1 MKYVVGEVTKRD
13 SGQRWGVATVLV
25 CATGAFIGPMSGP
38 LRVGT
43 RYRDQGG
50 LGAGGLPCRAPLLSG
65 RARFGLRMASQD
77 KEVVKGVKA
86 SKELQERISDEASDV
101 PDDDGKKFDIG
112 ISQFQKVPNA
122 TWTGTTTIEKS
133 DEEPELGVWGQT
145 WDSALAAKVRKTELP
160 WPALILDRALDQLED
175 SLQSSSE
182 GAHAPL
188 LRKDSRDKH
197 RIVIIGSGWAS
208 HAFVKSLDASVYDVT
223 LVSPRNYFLFTP
235 MLAGAA
241 TGTVELRSITES
253 IREANP
259 RVNYLEATVTE
270 VMPGDK
276 KVSCQT
282 VVCEGAECSI
292 SDFDVEYDT
301 LVYGVGAGVNT
312 FGIKGVRENC
322 YFLKQV
328 GDAARAK
335 PSALNPKPSTLKPE
349 P

>member
-1 MKYVVGEVTKRD
+1 
-13 SGQRWGVATVLV
+13 
-25 CATGAFIGPMSGP
+25 
-38 LRVGT
+38 
-43 RYRDQGG
+43 
-50 LGAGGLPCRAPLLSG
+50 
-65 RARFGLRMASQD
+65 LRMASQD